1 MKAKK
6 SDGIIYRPQIS
17 LWSRT
22 SYFITWYTAQFII
35 SLIAFLLIGKNLRL
49 VFRACD
55 IITNENVWT
64 SFDPIAIQLLIESI
78 GILFSFFL
86 CVRGCVLFYGV
97 LLNLRR
103 IKDADELLTSG
114 GNSFGFEGEQGVGK
128 TRTMVYASMILA
140 EKRAESLCLKYYKTL
155 PVRKQLEES
164 ERFWELR
171 RFNAREEAYHFYFL
185 KNKDKIPTLYGNV
198 DITYNGLKPHTLTA
212 KHFTQQERLYE
223 NNVKILTEADDLFPN
238 TLRKKKKKKDEKPDP
253 NEIDVNAVD
262 KFVGLDRQYTNGT
275 LISDTHANGDVFK
288 AIRNCQSFTLY
299 LTRSEYRYAPALL
312 ENILER
318 INNKILSIGDNY
330 KLIQCGEKAVKNP
343 SRKMDALLRRLGKL
357 RKRSK
362 KVETL
367 MRQIS
372 ITRIYYH
379 KISGTSEQKTV
390 EKEEFFV
397 LPNQVPYVYDDR
409 MFQQDYAFAK
419 NLKST
424 AEAVTSPTGTTTE
437 SKAKT

>member
-6 SDGIIYRPQIS
+6 SDAKIYRPQIS
-17 LWSRT
+17 LLSRT
-22 SYFITWYTAQFII
+22 SYFITWYTAQFIV

-55 IITNENVWT
+55 IITNENIY
-64 SFDPIAIQLLIESI
+64 SFDPIALRLLFESI
-78 GILFSFFL
+78 SILFSFFM
-86 CVRGCVLFYGV
+86 CVRGCVLMYGV
-97 LLNLRR
+97 ILNVKR

-155 PVRKQLEES
+155 PVRVQLEES

-185 KNKDKIPTLYGNV
+185 QNKDKIPTLYGNV
-198 DITYNGLKPHTLTA
+198 DITYDGLKPHTLTA

-238 TLRKKKKKKDEKPDP
+238 TLRKKKKKKDEEIDP

-288 AIRNCQSFTLY
+288 SIRNCQSFTLY
-299 LTRSEYRYAPALL
+299 LTRSEYRYAPSLL
-312 ENILER
+312 ERMLER
-318 INNKILSIGDNY
+318 TNDKILKIGDKY
-330 KLIQCGEKAVKNP
+330 KLIQTGEKHVKNP

-357 RKRSK
+357 RKKSK
-362 KVETL
+362 RIETL
-367 MRQIS
+367 MRKIS

-379 KISGTSEQKTV
+379 KISGTSEQKNV
-390 EKEEFFV
+390 AKEEFFV

-409 MFQQDYAFAK
+409 MFQQDYAFAQK
-419 NLKST
+419 LNST
-424 AEAVTSPTGTTTE
+424 AEAVTTE

>member
-1 MKAKK
+1 MKK
-6 SDGIIYRPQIS
+6 SKKDVLSIYRPQIS

-22 SYFITWYTAQFII
+22 SYFVTWYTAQFVI
-35 SLIAFLLIGKNLRL
+35 STILFFSFANLRL
-49 VFRACD
+49 VFRALD
-55 IITNENVWT
+55 IVTNENVWLAL
-64 SFDPIAIQLLIESI
+64 DPIGLQLFAESVFV
-78 GILFSFFL
+78 LFSFFL
-86 CVRGCVLFYGV
+86 MVRGCVLMYGV
-97 LLNLRR
+97 ILNVRR

-185 KNKDKIPTLYGNV
+185 QNKDKIPTLYGNV

-238 TLRKKKKKKDEKPDP
+238 TLRKKKKKKDEQADP

-299 LTRSEYRYAPALL
+299 LTRSEFRYTP
-312 ENILER
+312 NILKR
-318 INNKILSIGDNY
+318 IYDKISAKILAAGDKY
-330 KLIQCGEKAVKNP
+330 KLVEASEEHNKRTLRQ
-343 SRKMDALLRRLGKL
+343 MDALLRRLGRL
-357 RKRSK
+357 RKRSQ

-390 EKEEFFV
+390 AKEEFFV

-409 MFQQDYAFAK
+409 MFQSDYAFAQ

-424 AEAVTSPTGTTTE
+424 AEAVTSPKGDTTKDE
-437 SKAKT
+437 AKT

>member
-1 MKAKK
+1 MKGKK

-17 LWSRT
+17 IWSRT
-22 SYFITWYTAQFII
+22 SYFITWYTAQFVI
-35 SLIAFLLIGKNLRL
+35 STILFFSFANLRL
-49 VFRACD
+49 VFRALD
-55 IITNENVWT
+55 IVTNENVWL
-64 SFDPIAIQLLIESI
+64 SLDPIGLQLFAESVFV
-78 GILFSFFL
+78 LFSFFL
-86 CVRGCVLFYGV
+86 MVRGCVLMYGV
-97 LLNLRR
+97 ILNVKR

-140 EKRAESLCLKYYKTL
+140 EKRSESLCLKYYKTL
-155 PVRKQLEES
+155 PIRKQLEES

-171 RFNAREEAYHFYFL
+171 RFDAREEAYHFYFL
-185 KNKDKIPTLYGNV
+185 QNKDKIPTLYGNV

-238 TLRKKKKKKDEKPDP
+238 TLRKKKKKKGEDIDP

-288 AIRNCQSFTLY
+288 SIRNCQSFTLY
-299 LTRSEYRYAPALL
+299 LTRSEYRYAPSLL
-312 ENILER
+312 ERMLER
-318 INNKILSIGDNY
+318 TNDKILKIGDRY
-330 KLIQCGEKAVKNP
+330 KLIQVGEIHVKNATK
-343 SRKMDALLRRLGKL
+343 KMDALLLKLKKL
-357 RKRSK
+357 RKKSK
-362 KVETL
+362 WIETL
-367 MRQIS
+367 MRKIS